1 MSCLLSVKIHWWF
14 NSKLRLQSLWFT
26 NFYYLNK
33 QIYLPDA
40 VFLVLEAKTK
50 KVKCQCHKA
59 TLNHDRL
66 KPIINI
72 NIKIR
77 RNHVTQGQLLKSSS
91 VFTRGWPIEYK
102 LTWYISVALNVISSD
117 HESEI
122 NLEMT
127 NFIITLQLWPNLDC
141 DILS

>member
-1 MSCLLSVKIHWWF
+1 MKIHWWF
-14 NSKLRLQSLWFT
+14 NSKLWLQSFWYT
-26 NFYYLNK
+26 NFYDLNK
-33 QIYLPDA
+33 QMYWPDA
-40 VFLVLEAKTK
+40 ANVWSKNE

-77 RNHVTQGQLLKSSS
+77 RNHVGQLLKSSS

-117 HESEI
+117 HESET
-122 NLEMT
+122 NLEMN
-127 NFIITLQLWPNLDC
+127 NFIIALQLWPNLDC